1 MGRILARRPDLR
13 ILVFVLPLFGRVGP
27 VGALQSYRL
36 WFKSQLGPFVALAKW
51 LNPSGAVKW
60 G

>member
-1 MGRILARRPDLR
+1 MGRILARRQDLR
-13 ILVFVLPLFGRVGP
+13 ILVFGLPLFGIVGP
-27 VGALQSYRL
+27 AEVLQSNRP
-36 WFKSQLGPFVALAKW
+36 WFTSQLGPFVALAKW